1 MRRDSAAIVLMLL
14 SIGCMHAAK
23 PQTQPPPVAAAP
35 ETSTVPTAVP
45 AEAGS
50 PASTDKAEAEP
61 APPPKPQA
69 ESAPPVKSQPQAAA
83 PVQSQPQAAPTEKA
97 PPQPAPTAKAQ
108 PQPVPAK
115 RPAQPSPSAK
125 GQAEPAPPAKAQA
138 QPAAPAKQAA
148 APGTL
153 DLEALKARLKETK
166 AIGLMT
172 KLSLKNKVDDL
183 LDEFRQH
190 HAGKSMPTVAEL
202 RRAYDLLMM
211 KVLSLLQDKDKQ
223 LASDILSSRE
233 GIWGLLADPKKFAAL
248 QAE

>member
-1 MRRDSAAIVLMLL
+1 MRRDSAAIVLMML
-14 SIGCMHAAK
+14 SIGCMHETK

-35 ETSTVPTAVP
+35 ETSTAPQGSKAAPATKAKSPAPVSKAKAVP
-45 AEAGS
+45 AK
-50 PASTDKAEAEP
+50 T
-61 APPPKPQA
+61 AP
-69 ESAPPVKSQPQAAA
+69 SVKSQ
-83 PVQSQPQAAPTEKA
+83 
-97 PPQPAPTAKAQ
+97 AQ
-108 PQPVPAK
+108 PT
-115 RPAQPSPSAK
+115 
-125 GQAEPAPPAKAQA
+125 PPAKAQA
-138 QPAAPAKQAA
+138 QLAPPAKQAT

-153 DLEALKARLKETK
+153 DLEGLKARLRQTK
-166 AIGLMT
+166 AIGVMT

-190 HAGKSMPTVAEL
+190 HAGKPMPTVSEL

>member
-1 MRRDSAAIVLMLL
+1 MRRDSAAIVLIVL
-14 SIGCMHAAK
+14 SIGCMHETK

-35 ETSTVPTAVP
+35 ETSTAPEVSKADP
-45 AEAGS
+45 ATKARS
-50 PASTDKAEAEP
+50 PASTGKAEAAPATTALPPSAQAEAAPPAKTQAEPTPPVKARAAP
-61 APPPKPQA
+61 APPAKNRA
-69 ESAPPVKSQPQAAA
+69 
-83 PVQSQPQAAPTEKA
+83 
-97 PPQPAPTAKAQ
+97 QPATP
-108 PQPVPAK
+108 
-115 RPAQPSPSAK
+115 AK
-125 GQAEPAPPAKAQA
+125 GQAEPTPPAKAQA

-190 HAGKSMPTVAEL
+190 HSGKPMPTVAEL

-211 KVLSLLQDKDKQ
+211 KVLSLLQDKDQQ